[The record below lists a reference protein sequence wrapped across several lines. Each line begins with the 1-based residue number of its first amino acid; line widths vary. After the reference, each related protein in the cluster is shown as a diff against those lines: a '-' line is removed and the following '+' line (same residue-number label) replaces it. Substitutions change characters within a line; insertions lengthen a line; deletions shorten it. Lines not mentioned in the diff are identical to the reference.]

1 MPLYVFGGMVGTAR
15 CAIPARVVAG
25 GTNTRA
31 TLAIGARTS
40 PSIAATEEN
49 LVSRIRAQRS
59 MPTGCGRGRPLSE
72 LRRCARR
79 GHRSAMFLPALNTY
93 LADGIQLL

>member
-1 MPLYVFGGMVGTAR
+1 MPLYVFSGMAGMAR

-40 PSIAATEEN
+40 PSVAAAEES
-49 LVSRIRAQRS
+49 LVSKMRAQRS

-72 LRRCARR
+72 LRRCTRR
-79 GHRSAMFLPALNTY
+79 GHCSACE
-93 LADGIQLL
+93 